1 MKYAALFL
9 ASALFLGGCGAP
21 GEPSAPSGPPQV
33 VPMAEEAAPVPTKA
47 EPPVIPEASAAL
59 SRDALAAYG
68 AGDAARAL
76 ALTGEALGQS
86 DKNYEALALRGL
98 LIAFDGS
105 PDEGAALVRQA
116 LALYPDYVQGSYDL
130 AMALKLGGHYE
141 ESIGAFRK
149 VLEADPQNVWSLYG
163 IATNYSDMRDREQ
176 ALFWL
181 KQAVALAPA
190 EVKPEAAVQD
200 HFQWLHGD
208 AEFDALVR

>member
-21 GEPSAPSGPPQV
+21 GEPSAPSGSPQV
-33 VPMAEEAAPVPTKA
+33 VPLAEEAAPVPTKA

-116 LALYPDYVQGSYDL
+116 LAL
-130 AMALKLGGHYE
+130 KLGGHYE
-141 ESIGAFRK
+141 ESIDAFRK

>member
-1 MKYAALFL
+1 M
-9 ASALFLGGCGAP
+9 
-21 GEPSAPSGPPQV
+21 
-33 VPMAEEAAPVPTKA
+33 
-47 EPPVIPEASAAL
+47 
-59 SRDALAAYG
+59 
-68 AGDAARAL
+68 
-76 ALTGEALGQS
+76 
-86 DKNYEALALRGL
+86 
-98 LIAFDGS
+98 
-105 PDEGAALVRQA
+105 
-116 LALYPDYVQGSYDL
+116 QGSYDL

-141 ESIGAFRK
+141 ESIDAFRK